1 MRMFSHLFGRLPV
14 ADCALNFVNA
24 QRMVLDYARFLENSA
39 PMPGRIIDASRL
51 PHPKA
56 SLKQALLMC
65 IGSGASNNLEEHL
78 KAGYLMLS
86 AFQTNVDDVGLGT
99 DFAALHLEA
108 DLVDIVEQLQLQQ
121 DEAEAQSW
129 PLDVRLELEQLK
141 QDLYALELELA
152 QSLRLS
158 A

>member
-1 MRMFSHLFGRLPV
+1 MKMFSHLFGRLPV

-65 IGSGASNNLEEHL
+65 IGSGASNSLEEHL

-86 AFQTNVDDVGLGT
+86 AFQTNVGDVGLGT
-99 DFAALHLEA
+99 DFAVLDLEA
-108 DLVDIVEQLQLQQ
+108 DLVDIVEQLQQ

-129 PLDVRLELEQLK
+129 RLDVRLELEQLK

>member
-1 MRMFSHLFGRLPV
+1 MKMFSHLFGRLPV

-65 IGSGASNNLEEHL
+65 IGSGASNSLEEHL

-86 AFQTNVDDVGLGT
+86 AFQTNLGDVGLGT
-99 DFAALHLEA
+99 DFAALDLEA
-108 DLVDIVEQLQLQQ
+108 DLVDIVEQLQQ

-129 PLDVRLELEQLK
+129 RLDVRLELEQLK

>member
-1 MRMFSHLFGRLPV
+1 MKMFSHLFGHLPV

-65 IGSGASNNLEEHL
+65 IGSGASNSLEEHL

-86 AFQTNVDDVGLGT
+86 AFQTNVGDVGLGT
-99 DFAALHLEA
+99 DFAALDLEA
-108 DLVDIVEQLQLQQ
+108 DLVDIVEQLQQ

-129 PLDVRLELEQLK
+129 RLDVRLELEQLK

>member
-1 MRMFSHLFGRLPV
+1 VG
-14 ADCALNFVNA
+14 
-24 QRMVLDYARFLENSA
+24 
-39 PMPGRIIDASRL
+39 
-51 PHPKA
+51 
-56 SLKQALLMC
+56 
-65 IGSGASNNLEEHL
+65 
-78 KAGYLMLS
+78 
-86 AFQTNVDDVGLGT
+86 DVGLGT
-99 DFAALHLEA
+99 DFAALDLEA

-129 PLDVRLELEQLK
+129 RLDVRLELEQLK